1 MPEKTS
7 SSWGVWHCVKLLL
20 VLLGSRFLGIESVST
35 TLFGPFP
42 KADNALARSEVF
54 RSICSKKDRMQSCN
68 VIRSPVNTSHSHRA
82 VRLLSSWMASARDLH
97 HARLHQILSHH
108 WHSQI
113 PAYLLTHLFLLHLAT
128 LQARTCRIVHSFF
141 FFYAEVE
148 SNSDTDRHSKSKGL
162 AHSQSSQSVNCTP
175 LMNIKHGALLSNSLL
190 RLQVGGRTTV
200 SSKKVLSLLTFF
212 QFSNFWRKA

>member
-1 MPEKTS
+1 MWESTRAECSITAVPKFFCLTSSLRSLSVFCLRCEQKQKSLFYYMPEKTS

-141 FFYAEVE
+141 FFMRRWRATVIQ
-148 SNSDTDRHSKSKGL
+148 TDIVRAKDWLIPSR
-162 AHSQSSQSVNCTP
+162 AR
-175 LMNIKHGALLSNSLL
+175 A
-190 RLQVGGRTTV
+190 
-200 SSKKVLSLLTFF
+200 
-212 QFSNFWRKA
+212 